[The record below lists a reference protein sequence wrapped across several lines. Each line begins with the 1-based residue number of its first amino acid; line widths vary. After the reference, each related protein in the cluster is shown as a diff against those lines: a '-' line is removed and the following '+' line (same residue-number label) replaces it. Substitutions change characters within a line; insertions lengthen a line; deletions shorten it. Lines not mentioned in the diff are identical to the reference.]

1 MNVLYCFEYIVLT
14 CRFLSNKIFFIK
26 YYNTGQ
32 RVKFMIT
39 NYLIYLTTLSKE
51 EQLKQ
56 ILILLA
62 FFTVLSSIIIFLKIL
77 KTKFLNENK
86 ESLFQ
91 NFLKKL

>member
-1 MNVLYCFEYIVLT
+1 
-14 CRFLSNKIFFIK
+14 
-26 YYNTGQ
+26 
-32 RVKFMIT
+32 MIT